1 MFFSS
6 LFPLSYTYLLI
17 FTLWT
22 DFLPECSQLSGHY
35 LVHDCAD
42 NALNTVAFS
51 MPCKGIEKTALRL
64 DPYIPYLIATN
75 LSCNAIYIS

>member
-1 MFFSS
+1 M
-6 LFPLSYTYLLI
+6 LFLIYSHFHTPTYLFSHYGLT
-17 FTLWT
+17 FYQ
-22 DFLPECSQLSGHY
+22 SVVNSGHY